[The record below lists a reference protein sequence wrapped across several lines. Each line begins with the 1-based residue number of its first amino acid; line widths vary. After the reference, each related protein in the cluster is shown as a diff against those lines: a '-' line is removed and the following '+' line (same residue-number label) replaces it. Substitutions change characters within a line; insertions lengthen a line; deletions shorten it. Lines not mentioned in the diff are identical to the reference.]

1 MKDKLMTVYEVYETN
16 GNKVLLFLDRKLAE
30 EQNIISGDVS
40 EAKVYINYLE
50 AEEIKN
56 NGYIWA

>member
-16 GNKVLLFLDRKLAE
+16 GNKALLFLDRKLAE
-30 EQNIISGDVS
+30 KQNIISGDVA
-40 EAKVYINYLE
+40 EAKVYINDLE